1 MSNSFYNHGAFPS
14 TGSAATSASMRA
26 ELDLVAA
33 GFDKMPTLSGN
44 ANKFVVVNSTGTA
57 LTQTSTLPSFTV
69 TDTDFTV
76 QDDGD
81 NTRKFQFNAGTVTP
95 GATRIY
101 SVPDANT
108 TLVGTDTTQT
118 LTNKTLTAPVI
129 SSIVNTGSLS
139 LPTSTDTLV
148 GRATTDTLTNKTL
161 TSPVIGTIVNTGTL
175 TLPTSTDTLVG
186 RATTDTLTNK
196 TLTSPVIGTIV
207 NTGTLTLPTSTDTLV
222 GRATTDTL
230 TNKTL
235 TSPVI
240 GTIVNTGTLT
250 LPTSTDT
257 LVGRAT
263 TDTLTNKTLTSPVIG
278 TIVNTGTLTLPTST
292 DTLVGRATTDTLT
305 NKTLGAFTI
314 SGTVSGGGNQI
325 NNVIIGTSNPLAGT
339 FTDLS
344 TTGLVRIPSANRSAA
359 AALTPTNPAFLYG
372 VASTYTD
379 TSSSGPLT
387 PIATFYSLAQPTLS
401 TSNVTTYAT
410 AATLYLANAPVAGG
424 SATIT
429 NAYSLYVAAG
439 ASYFGGAVTFAS
451 SVGALT
457 VSALTNTGLTSGRVP
472 YSTTAGLQTDS
483 ANLTFNGT
491 TLTANTIGAFTLGGT
506 VAGGGNQINNI
517 IIGTTNPLAGAFT
530 TITAST
536 SITNS
541 GLTSGRVPYSTTAGL
556 QTDSANLTFNGT
568 TLTANTIGA
577 FTLGGTVAG
586 GGNQINNVIIGTT
599 NPLAGAFTTLSTT
612 GNITNSNAAGR
623 LDFTGGSS
631 AQVWATASSLYLDAS
646 AGQSVIIRPN
656 NQVTAGTFSS
666 TGLAVTGTLTA
677 TSTLASATAI
687 VNTTN
692 VNGTFLQI
700 QLSGTPKTYL
710 GSSVAISGVGTS
722 SDTDT
727 FATGKL
733 RLFGDNQVTN
743 YATVSSTGL
752 AVTGTLTLSSATSGT
767 IASFKSTGAYGT
779 VAADNTGT
787 TGGGSF
793 SVRQNGTQYGAFSV
807 DGAIQGNTS
816 SDVAV
821 FADTGSS
828 LKFYTNGSGT
838 VKASISTAGLF
849 TVAAG
854 ASIQG
859 LTVGLGNGSASAT
872 STAVGISALANS
884 TGTDA
889 TAFGYFAGENL
900 SSGAFSIA
908 IGSRAMGGT
917 TGGPNTGSYNTAIG
931 NSALAQNTS
940 GNRNIAIGNEALSAN
955 QTGVGNVAV
964 GSYQP
969 SGGDA
974 VLGVNTAGNYN
985 TAVGSAA
992 LAKNTASSNTA
1003 VGYTAAYSN
1012 ISGTSNVAFGASALY
1027 QNTTSSNNTAIGAN
1041 ALANITG
1048 SSNTGVGQGVMYNT
1062 SSGSKNT
1069 GVGDSALGN
1078 VTGSNNTAVGYQA
1091 LTASSLSSS
1100 NNTAVG
1106 YQAGLGLTSG
1116 GANTF
1121 YGLLAGSNL
1130 QTGDYNLYVGFGSQA
1145 GAVSNSYEMV
1155 ICTTNTS
1162 ASGKGSSTG
1171 FISAGGA
1178 GGIYNGANTTTWA
1191 TTSDQR
1197 LKKNIVDNNVGLEK
1211 IAAIQVRNFEYR
1223 LPEEVDA
1230 ELKSTDAI
1238 NKAGVQLG
1246 VISQE
1251 LQQVLPECV
1260 KTESS
1265 GVMSVDADNL
1275 TWYMIN
1281 AIKELKA
1288 EVDSLKSQL
1297 NGA

>member
-129 SSIVNTGSLS
+129 SSIVNTGSLT

-457 VSALTNTGLTSGRVP
+457 VSSLTNT
-472 YSTTAGLQTDS
+472 
-483 ANLTFNGT
+483 
-491 TLTANTIGAFTLGGT
+491 
-506 VAGGGNQINNI
+506 
-517 IIGTTNPLAGAFT
+517 
-530 TITAST
+530 
-536 SITNS
+536 

-599 NPLAGAFTTLSTT
+599 NPLAGAFTTLSASSTVTLSGGTANGVAYLNGSKVLTT
-612 GNITNSNAAGR
+612 GSALTFDGGTVANINGGGTGFSTQDAASNFSILR
-623 LDFTGGSS
+623 LGTDTGNGYAFFQSGKSGTGTTLPFAWRQDSS
-631 AQVWATASSLYLDAS
+631 ELMRLT
-646 AGQSVIIRPN
+646 
-656 NQVTAGTFSS
+656 S
-666 TGLAVTGTLTA
+666 TGLGIGTTSPATKLDVVNAANRVARLGGFQFSGTTSSADGGNNILGSGVYWNGSNLTA
-677 TSTLASATAI
+677 TQTSGAVVQLGNGAIAFQALSGLTAGSTYSYSPQMTLDSSGNLGIGTTSPSGRLHVNSTGAAIAYIQSTLAAG
-687 VNTTN
+687 NTN
-692 VNGTFLQI
+692 VETR
-700 QLSGTPKTYL
+700 Y
-710 GSSVAISGVGTS
+710 ISTNRTWGVGQNIIQTS
-722 SDTDT
+722 SIFEIAD
-727 FATGKL
+727 
-733 RLFGDNQVTN
+733 VT
-743 YATVSSTGL
+743 
-752 AVTGTLTLSSATSGT
+752 
-767 IASFKSTGAYGT
+767 
-779 VAADNTGT
+779 
-787 TGGGSF
+787 
-793 SVRQNGTQYGAFSV
+793 
-807 DGAIQGNTS
+807 
-816 SDVAV
+816 
-821 FADTGSS
+821 
-828 LKFYTNGSGT
+828 
-838 VKASISTAGLF
+838 
-849 TVAAG
+849 
-854 ASIQG
+854 
-859 LTVGLGNGSASAT
+859 ASAT
-872 STAVGISALANS
+872 RLAIDSSGNVGIGTATPPVTLSVAGTVGIFGGSLNGSIGSPQLYRPVSDTLAIATGATERMRIDSSGNLLVGTTTANANFYVYNAPVSYAGLNTTAIFSSSASQS
-884 TGTDA
+884 TGTGGLI
-889 TAFGYFAGENL
+889 AFEGKY
-900 SSGAFSIA
+900 
-908 IGSRAMGGT
+908 
-917 TGGPNTGSYNTAIG
+917 
-931 NSALAQNTS
+931 
-940 GNRNIAIGNEALSAN
+940 
-955 QTGVGNVAV
+955 
-964 GSYQP
+964 
-969 SGGDA
+969 
-974 VLGVNTAGNYN
+974 
-985 TAVGSAA
+985 
-992 LAKNTASSNTA
+992 
-1003 VGYTAAYSN
+1003 
-1012 ISGTSNVAFGASALY
+1012 
-1027 QNTTSSNNTAIGAN
+1027 
-1041 ALANITG
+1041 
-1048 SSNTGVGQGVMYNT
+1048 
-1062 SSGSKNT
+1062 
-1069 GVGDSALGN
+1069 
-1078 VTGSNNTAVGYQA
+1078 
-1091 LTASSLSSS
+1091 
-1100 NNTAVG
+1100 
-1106 YQAGLGLTSG
+1106 TSG
-1116 GANTF
+1116 GALANFAAIGGLKENSTDNNYSGYLGF
-1121 YGLLAGSNL
+1121 YTRSNGSLAAERARIDSSGNFMVGHTSSSGLVGNNALIVGGNFSTVNGNGSIATSPTTVITLPSRDGAAYIFSAQNL
-1130 QTGDYNLYVGFGSQA
+1130 SD
-1145 GAVSNSYEMV
+1145 
-1155 ICTTNTS
+1155 
-1162 ASGKGSSTG
+1162 
-1171 FISAGGA
+1171 
-1178 GGIYNGANTTTWA
+1178 ANTTT
-1191 TTSDQR
+1191 
-1197 LKKNIVDNNVGLEK
+1197 
-1211 IAAIQVRNFEYR
+1211 Y
-1223 LPEEVDA
+1223 
-1230 ELKSTDAI
+1230 
-1238 NKAGVQLG
+1238 GV
-1246 VISQE
+1246 VSIIT
-1251 LQQVLPECV
+1251 QQGTALV
-1260 KTESS
+1260 KTDLQTASFSAVTIS
-1265 GVMSVDADNL
+1265 GLNIQL
-1275 TWYMIN
+1275 TSTLSTKVYRW
-1281 AIKELKA
+1281 
-1288 EVDSLKSQL
+1288 SLVRIL
-1297 NGA
+1297 